1 MRKLLL
7 TSSALVAAASISSY
21 AVADVSVTGGFEWA
35 FKQQGS
41 DITALDGD
49 SFVTDNEVIVMFT
62 NKTDSGLTIQGKWD
76 VDADN
81 AGAHGGSTDESALYI
96 SGGFGKLALGL
107 DDEVND
113 AFGMAE
119 IDLIDEDYNGADASA
134 TILTSA
140 GESGASDNNSI
151 SYFTPAIAGFKA
163 GISSRD
169 SGANGKTD
177 MVAYGGSYTVPVGGG
192 SLEARY
198 NEGST
203 DVDGAVSTDTKN
215 FGVKFNM
222 GAMTVI
228 ASTAQSKGNDEDI
241 KADGFGIKYDMGGGM
256 TVAATKMEAE
266 DSLDMSG
273 TVKEKYEANVA
284 ELVYTVAPGL
294 KAKLTYVDYDYN
306 AGGESA
312 ADSDAGEITVL
323 TLSASF

>member
-35 FKQQGS
+35 LKQQGS
-41 DITALDGD
+41 DNTALDGD
-49 SFVTDNEVIVMFT
+49 SFVTDNEVIIMFT

-107 DDEVND
+107 DDEAND
-113 AFGMAE
+113 AFGIGE
-119 IDLIDEDYNGADASA
+119 HDLIDEDYSGADASA
-134 TILTSA
+134 TIVTNA
-140 GESGASDNNSI
+140 GEAGASDNNSI
-151 SYFTPAIAGFKA
+151 TYFTPAIGGFKA
-163 GISSRD
+163 GVSARD
-169 SGANGKTD
+169 SGANGTTD
-177 MVAYGGSYTVPVGGG
+177 MTAAGASYTMPVGAGT
-192 SLEARY
+192 LEARY
-198 NEGST
+198 NQATTEAGE
-203 DVDGAVSTDTKN
+203 VDTDTKN
-215 FGVKFNM
+215 FGVKFTM

-228 ASTAQSKGNDEDI
+228 GATGETSGSDEDI

-273 TVKEKYEANVA
+273 TVKEKYEANSG
-284 ELVYTVAPGL
+284 EIVYTVAPGL
-294 KAKLTYVDYDYN
+294 KAKVTYVDYDYN

-312 ADSDAGEITVL
+312 ADSDAGEITVF
-323 TLSASF
+323 TLSAEF

>member
-21 AVADVSVTGGFEWA
+21 AVADVSVTGGFEWK
-35 FKQQGS
+35 FIEQGS
-41 DITALDGD
+41 DIQAKDGD
-49 SFVTDNEVIVMFT
+49 SFATDNEVIIMFT

-119 IDLIDEDYNGADASA
+119 VDLIDEDHNGADASA

-140 GESGASDNNSI
+140 GESGASDNNSV
-151 SYFTPAIAGFKA
+151 SYFTPAIGGFKA
-163 GISSRD
+163 GVSVRD
-169 SGANGKTD
+169 SGASATTD
-177 MVAYGGSYTVPVGGG
+177 MTAYGASYTMPVAGG

-198 NEGST
+198 NQST
-203 DVDGAVSTDTKN
+203 TDAGEVDTDTKN
-215 FGVKFNM
+215 FGVKFTM
-222 GAMTVI
+222 GALTVLG
-228 ASTAQSKGNDEDI
+228 STGESKGNDEDI
-241 KADGFGIKYDMGGGM
+241 KADGFGIKYDMGNGM

-266 DSLDMSG
+266 DDLDMSG
-273 TVKEKYEANVA
+273 TQKEKYEANVA
-284 ELVYTVAPGL
+284 EIVYTVAPGL
-294 KAKLTYVDYDYN
+294 KAKLTYVDYDYD
-306 AGGESA
+306 AGGEAA